1 MSEPV
6 GYDAL
11 TTAASLTIVDIPG
24 VLSRPRGGGN
34 GAHAETIV
42 EAEVTHE
49 LILPPPEGSAVT
61 EPSED
66 EEALTEAASLTIV
79 DLPGWPLELLLC
91 ASGDQWLA
99 AVSQGRQE

>member
-11 TTAASLTIVDIPG
+11 TAAASLTIVDIPG
-24 VLSRPRGGGN
+24 MLAGPLGSGN
-34 GAHAETIV
+34 GTHAETIG

-49 LILPPPEGSAVT
+49 PLLPPPEGLAVT
-61 EPSED
+61 TLFED
-66 EEALTEAASLTIV
+66 EEALTEASSLTIV

-91 ASGDQWLA
+91 ATSKQRLA
-99 AVSQGRQE
+99 AGSQGR